1 MWKFLCQFVVLIF
14 SMQTAMRAAV
24 VVLDDFE
31 IDEGHFADAP
41 SFSGSTGGIAAPTST
56 ADRDTTEANTGGAS
70 QRLFIDD
77 DPNTFISGDLWRV
90 RHLSGRGN
98 IVQNVPLSGG
108 GFVGFFAK
116 TLTPNLQASL
126 MIDDSPTALERAT
139 FQPMLPDGLWHLYQ
153 WNLADEADWQAFA
166 LADANGV
173 IDNPTVTIDSLYFVP
188 TFDFNLPEQD
198 ATMFIDDVAYNA
210 DGRIP
215 DIVPE
220 PTSLTFLT
228 IGLLAIARRR
238 RIQ

>member
-1 MWKFLCQFVVLIF
+1 
-14 SMQTAMRAAV
+14 
-24 VVLDDFE
+24 
-31 IDEGHFADAP
+31 
-41 SFSGSTGGIAAPTST
+41 
-56 ADRDTTEANTGGAS
+56 
-70 QRLFIDD
+70 
-77 DPNTFISGDLWRV
+77 
-90 RHLSGRGN
+90 
-98 IVQNVPLSGG
+98 VQNVPLSGG

-215 DIVPE
+215 DIIPE